1 MEIRQ
6 LQYFLAVAEQ
16 LSFSKA
22 AAILYVTQPLLSQQ
36 IADLERQLGTDLFVR
51 NRRSVSLT
59 PAGSALY
66 REASAI
72 FRQMNQAVS
81 NVRNAAGNVGE
92 GGELSVGFE
101 YIYPR
106 IKLTDAIA
114 EFRVD
119 YPRAD
124 IRIARYG
131 ASQLLYLLN
140 KGQIDLGFFTFPS
153 NGFDSDCEFRIL
165 DSGWLSVAVSKCI
178 TQTLS
183 LEEAKR
189 LLSEYPVYLMDKDS
203 RELNMVIQVSNA
215 LGVSPSLNFTD
226 SLESILSC
234 VECGMGTTIISKS
247 ILASYG
253 SSHLLGI
260 ELKNIERARVCNVAV
275 WKRGSGNAL
284 IPLLLDYIEHE
295 AQMCDGNCGKS
306 CSLSKK

>member
-36 IADLERQLGTDLFVR
+36 IADLERQLGTELFIR

-72 FRQMNQAVS
+72 FQQMNQAVDH
-81 NVRNAAGNVGE
+81 VRNVAGNIGS
-92 GGELSVGFE
+92 GGELHIGFE
-101 YIYPR
+101 YLYPR
-106 IKLTDAIA
+106 VKLTDAVA
-114 EFRVD
+114 EFRLA
-119 YPRAD
+119 YPGAD
-124 IRIARYG
+124 VKIARYG

-140 KGQIDLGFFTFPS
+140 RDQIDLGFFTFPS
-153 NGFDSDCEFRIL
+153 NGFDNDCEFRIM

-178 TQTLS
+178 AEDLS
-183 LEEAKR
+183 LEEGKR

-203 RELNMVIQVSNA
+203 REMNMVIQVCNA
-215 LGVSPSLNFTD
+215 LGISPSLYFAD

-247 ILASYG
+247 ILTSYG
-253 SSHLLGI
+253 SSHLLNI
-260 ELKNIERARVCNVAV
+260 ELTGIERAHVCNVAV
-275 WKRGSGNAL
+275 WKKGNGNAL
-284 IPLLLDYIEHE
+284 IPLLLDHMERE
-295 AQMCDGNCGKS
+295 PKTCDGACGKF